1 MSEGPHERCLC
12 VLKAAPPEKN
22 VTKKAGSGGAEK
34 TVAFDTGTPMHL
46 YAQDFDERE
55 DFDNQL
61 ALHPSLLAVSWMDW
75 GWEWQ
80 EVGNLKKTRGFDG
93 FGVGLIKVSGKLPKV
108 DGEDV
113 KVPWLNTGCFYTFQW
128 RRPWTCVAWENRPSW
143 EQAPYLSFHN
153 HLWAL
158 FITSW
163 FSESP
168 SSKPVLLTP
177 SAITPP

>member
-61 ALHPSLLAVSWMDW
+61 ALHPSLLAVSWMD
-75 GWEWQ
+75 
-80 EVGNLKKTRGFDG
+80 
-93 FGVGLIKVSGKLPKV
+93 
-108 DGEDV
+108 
-113 KVPWLNTGCFYTFQW
+113 
-128 RRPWTCVAWENRPSW
+128 
-143 EQAPYLSFHN
+143 
-153 HLWAL
+153 
-158 FITSW
+158 
-163 FSESP
+163 
-168 SSKPVLLTP
+168 
-177 SAITPP
+177 